1 MNRKIP
7 FHIPSIGEEEIA
19 ELVDTLRNGWLTTGP
34 KTKQFEKDFA
44 AFVGAKH
51 AVAVNSATSGLHLAL
66 EALGV
71 RAGDEVVIPT
81 YTFTA
86 TGEVVT
92 YLGAR
97 PVLADC
103 RSDTLNV
110 DVSTIERCLSSRTKA
125 ILPVHIAG
133 QVCDMEPILELARAR
148 GLAVIEDAAH
158 ALPATYKGRA

>member
-71 RAGDEVVIPT
+71 RAGDEVIIPT

-97 PVLADC
+97 PVLADV
-103 RSDTLNV
+103 RRDTFNL
-110 DVSTIERCLSSRTKA
+110 DATTIEPLITPRTKA
-125 ILPVHIAG
+125 IIPVHVAG
-133 QVCDMEPILELARAR
+133 QMCDMDEITAVAEEF
-148 GLAVIEDAAH
+148 GLMIF
-158 ALPATYKGRA
+158 